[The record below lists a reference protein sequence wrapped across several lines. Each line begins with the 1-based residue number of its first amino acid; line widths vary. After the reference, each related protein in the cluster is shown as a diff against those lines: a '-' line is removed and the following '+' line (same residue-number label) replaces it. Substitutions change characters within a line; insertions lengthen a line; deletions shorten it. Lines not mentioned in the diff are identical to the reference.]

1 MTIAEKRKRRMVLSF
16 FLYLILAAWQDG
28 RKRAVSGW
36 LFLFFFSHFLVSQ
49 VCQKMI
55 DVNMEQLPASFW
67 YHGMMA
73 DGKISVLAM
82 GGLLGV
88 VLLLISKCSR
98 GALGE
103 GDGIFF
109 IIAGIYLGF

>member
-1 MTIAEKRKRRMVLSF
+1 MAGRTKKGSVRVAVF
-16 FLYLILAAWQDG
+16 IL
-28 RKRAVSGW
+28 
-36 LFLFFFSHFLVSQ
+36 FSHFLVSQ

-98 GALGE
+98 GRWAKGTEYFLLLPEFILDFGK
-103 GDGIFF
+103 ICCCFF
-109 IIAGIYLGF
+109 RH